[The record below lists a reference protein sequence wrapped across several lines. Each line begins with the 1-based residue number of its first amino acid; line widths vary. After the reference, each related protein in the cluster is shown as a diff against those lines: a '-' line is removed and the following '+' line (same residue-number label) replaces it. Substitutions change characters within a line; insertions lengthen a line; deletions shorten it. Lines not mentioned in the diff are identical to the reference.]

1 MGLYE
6 ELREHYSSR
15 FEFEEKKIENL
26 FREIEKYISPSVI
39 YGFYPKNLFAEN
51 KEVEFYVF
59 LANKLIILQ
68 SNKNEYVFTS
78 IRSIKNLVNYNIE
91 RALDYDRIQKVIFEF
106 LNQETIIFE
115 PQEDTNYHWR
125 QCFSEE
131 LEIISKS
138 IIGIW

>member
-1 MGLYE
+1 M
-6 ELREHYSSR
+6 
-15 FEFEEKKIENL
+15 
-26 FREIEKYISPSVI
+26 I

-59 LANKLIILQ
+59 LADKLIILQ

-78 IRSIKNLVNYNIE
+78 IRSIKDLVNYNIE
-91 RALDYDRIQKVIFEF
+91 RELDYDRIQKVIFEF

-115 PQEDTNYHWR
+115 PQEDTNNHWW

-138 IIGIW
+138 IIGIF